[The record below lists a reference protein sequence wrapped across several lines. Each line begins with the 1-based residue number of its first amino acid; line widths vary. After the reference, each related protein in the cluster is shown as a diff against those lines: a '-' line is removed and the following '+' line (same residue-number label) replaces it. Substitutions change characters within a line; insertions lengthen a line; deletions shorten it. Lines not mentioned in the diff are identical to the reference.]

1 MAYTDPIVL
10 IDNATANQT
19 FVRQSSQKDGSDWIE
34 NDATIALTRRIVIR
48 HSNAG
53 ASVVKGSKPIRRH
66 LVQFTHEAWNATLG
80 KTEKATLNVTLTN
93 DPGTAITAA
102 QIYDLRSFAREFLT
116 AANIDKMLRDET

>member
-1 MAYTDPIVL
+1 MAYTDPISL
-10 IDNATANQT
+10 FDNAAAAQS
-19 FVRQSSQKDGSDWIE
+19 FVRQSNQKDGSDWIE
-34 NDATIALTRRIVIR
+34 NDSTVALTRRIVIR

-53 ASVVKGSKPIRRH
+53 TSVVKGSKPIRRH

-102 QIYDLRSFAREFLT
+102 QLYDLRAFAVNFLT
-116 AANIDKMLRDET
+116 TANIDKMVRDET